1 MYRSSWIDIKNSS
14 LYIFIFAFI
23 YTQMIGITA
32 MHLVT
37 RTAWLDQEYV
47 VSAVP
52 NNTTD
57 ITEKQNNV
65 SAFL

>member
-1 MYRSSWIDIKNSS
+1 MKNSS
-14 LYIFIFAFI
+14 LNVFIFALI

-37 RTAWLDQEYV
+37 RTAGLVQEYV
-47 VSAVP
+47 VSVVP
-52 NNTTD
+52 NDVTG